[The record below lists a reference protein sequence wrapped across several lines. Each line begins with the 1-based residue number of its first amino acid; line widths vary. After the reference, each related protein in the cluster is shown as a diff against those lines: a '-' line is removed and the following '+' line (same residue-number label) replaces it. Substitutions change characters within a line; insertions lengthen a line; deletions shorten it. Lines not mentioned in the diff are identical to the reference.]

1 MLACHLVATRARA
14 KRNAVLQNCQK
25 QEGFHILLKLHHH
38 ILSMAKVL
46 NQLDICL
53 DPG

>member
-1 MLACHLVATRARA
+1 MLACHLVATRAPA

-25 QEGFHILLKLHHH
+25 QEGFHILKLYHH
-38 ILSMAKVL
+38 IYCVQVL